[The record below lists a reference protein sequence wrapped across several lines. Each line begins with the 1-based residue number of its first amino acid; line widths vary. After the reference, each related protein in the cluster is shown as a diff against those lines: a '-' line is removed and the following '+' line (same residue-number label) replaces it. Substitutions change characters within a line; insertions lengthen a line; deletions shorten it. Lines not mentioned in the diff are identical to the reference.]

1 MFNVTSFKLFF
12 ITNFGALVTKSK
24 FSILKGVTVIIIT
37 HYIEEARNASTVG
50 FMKSGKLLTQS
61 NPDNLL
67 KKFGSSS
74 LEEALFKI
82 CSQNESY
89 HMREIENS
97 LNNKNFSKT
106 KPIQTEK
113 SREKYIDFAIIKVL
127 LWRIYLL
134 NRRNPLILIIFLI
147 LPISILIVTQLSFG
161 QKPINIPIGIH
172 NAEVTRNASQI
183 FIDKIDRNYIH
194 LNFYNSKE
202 KAISSV
208 VNGKNW
214 FALSIAQNFSDS
226 LETRILDPNEITD
239 EELEN
244 SKIKLYADMSNSIIG
259 SHINQYLTKAY
270 EEFFQNY
277 STTLGYNPNAF
288 SLPIIVEQTIYGS
301 IDPIYTEYLLPGVM
315 LGTFHNLPMI
325 LAAFVLLTERRGG
338 HLERSFVAGVKPIEI
353 LTAQIMMIFAAIVLQ
368 TGLSMFVA
376 FFIFKVHLNGS
387 FLAVY
392 ALSVLQGLQGMTIG
406 IFVSNIFYQEFS
418 ILVSYFISFLFTI
431 FMLM

>member
-1 MFNVTSFKLFF
+1 MRF
-12 ITNFGALVTKSK
+12 
-24 FSILKGVTVIIIT
+24 
-37 HYIEEARNASTVG
+37 
-50 FMKSGKLLTQS
+50 GKLLTQS

-82 CSQNESY
+82 CRQNESY
-89 HMREIENS
+89 YMREIENS
-97 LNNKNFSKT
+97 QNNKDFSKT
-106 KPIQTEK
+106 KSIQTEK
-113 SREKYIDFAIIKVL
+113 SRAKYVDFAIIKVL

-134 NRRNPLILIIFLI
+134 NRRNPLILILFLV
-147 LPISILIVTQLSFG
+147 LPISILIVTQLGFG

-172 NAEVTRNASQI
+172 NAEVPRNASQI

-226 LETRILDPNEITD
+226 IETRILDPNEITD
-239 EELEN
+239 EEIED
-244 SKIKLYADMSNSIIG
+244 SKIKLYADMSNSVIA

-270 EEFFQNY
+270 EKFFQNY

-301 IDPIYTEYLLPGVM
+301 IDPIYTEYLLPGIL

-325 LAAFVLLTERRGG
+325 LAAFVLITERRDG

-353 LTAQIMMIFAAIVLQ
+353 LIAQTMMLFVDVVLQ

-392 ALSVLQGLQGMTIG
+392 ALCALQGLQGMAFG
-406 IFVSNIFYQEFS
+406 IFVSNIFYEEFS
-418 ILVSYFISFLFTI
+418 ILVSFFTEFRQNFYVNVNNLIYSINRWEFFLF
-431 FMLM
+431 FYFCL